1 MRAMPPTHAK
11 PPETDPA
18 RAALLRHLPAID
30 KLRSHAALHG
40 WPDDTELRT
49 AVCRGAVA
57 RVRAAVLAGDLKDA
71 NAIARAVE
79 QALQQD
85 GARLQRPSLRRIL
98 NGTGVLL
105 HTNAGRAPLP
115 AHALEAMAEVSRG
128 YCNLEISLDS
138 GQRGSRQDHVRTLLC
153 WATGAE
159 DALVVTNGAAAVM
172 LALHALAA
180 RREVVVSRG
189 ELVEIGGGFRIPEVL
204 TAAGARLHEV
214 GTTNRTHAHDYSTA
228 LDEAAAGKRKVAAL
242 LQVHRANFAQ
252 IGFTATPTTAEL
264 AEVARQAG
272 VALVVDVGSGL
283 LAPLRLAGDHG
294 EAATRE
300 PVVRQV
306 LAEGADLVTFS
317 GDKLLGGPQAGVIV
331 GRADLVRKLATNPM
345 ARAVRVDP
353 WTLAG
358 LEAVLQSHLLG
369 RAEVDLPVLRE
380 LALPLAEV
388 QRLAEGWVKHLRQVL
403 GALWHVDAVTA
414 ECRPG
419 GGTDPLLLVP
429 SIAISVSLHG
439 VSAPELARRLRQGE
453 LPVLGRP
460 DGERV
465 LLEVRSLL
473 AGAGTAETDG
483 VLRELTDVLVQA
495 GQAPGPR

>member
-1 MRAMPPTHAK
+1 MPPTHAK
-11 PPETDPA
+11 PSETDPA
-18 RAALLRHLPAID
+18 RATLLRHLPAID
-30 KLRSHAALHG
+30 KLRSHKALQG

-49 AVCRGAVA
+49 TVCRCVVA
-57 RVRAAVLAGDLKDA
+57 RVRAAVLAGDLRDA
-71 NAIARAVE
+71 DAIARAVE
-79 QALQQD
+79 RALQDD
-85 GARLQRPSLRRIL
+85 GARLQQPSLRRIL

-115 AHALEAMAEVSRG
+115 PHALEAMTEVSRG

-138 GQRGSRQDHVRTLLC
+138 GQRGSRQDHVRTLLG

-204 TAAGARLHEV
+204 TAAGARLLEV
-214 GTTNRTHAHDYSTA
+214 GTTNRTHAHDYRTA
-228 LDEAAAGKRKVAAL
+228 LDQAAVGKRKIAAL

-264 AEVARQAG
+264 AEIAREAG
-272 VALVVDVGSGL
+272 VPLVVDVGSGL
-283 LAPLRLAGDHG
+283 LAPLRLGGDHG
-294 EAATRE
+294 EAAKRE

-358 LEAVLQSHLLG
+358 LEAVLRSHLLG
-369 RAEVDLPVLRE
+369 RGEVDLPVLRV
-380 LALPLAEV
+380 LALPLPEV
-388 QRLAEGWVKHLRQVL
+388 QRVANGWVQQLRKAL
-403 GALWHVDAVTA
+403 GEAWTVDAVAT

-419 GGTDPLLLVP
+419 GGTDPLLLLP
-429 SIAISVSLHG
+429 STAISVSLQG
-439 VSAPELARRLRQGE
+439 ISAQTLALRLRQGE
-453 LPVLGRP
+453 LAVLGRP
-460 DGERV
+460 DGDRV
-465 LLEVRSLL
+465 LFEVRSLL
-473 AGAGTAETDG
+473 AGAGAAGADG
-483 VLRELTDVLVQA
+483 VQRELALVL
-495 GQAPGPR
+495 GQAARATSRG